1 MARMVLNR
9 TEIKVGS
16 QLFDLLIKP
25 IAVKR
30 LFLNSIIMVR
40 WVGNPP
46 QTLEI
51 SLRQP
56 KEEETTIT
64 TETLSLC

>member
-1 MARMVLNR
+1 MARIVLNR
-9 TEIKVGS
+9 AEIKVGS
-16 QLFDLLIKP
+16 QFFDLLKKP
-25 IAVKR
+25 TAVKR

-51 SLRQP
+51 SLRQS
-56 KEEETTIT
+56 KEQETTIT
-64 TETLSLC
+64 A